1 MGKFGKKNEINL
13 NPLSYNVALGGEAG
27 IGKSTLIKE
36 VCEKLVGEDG
46 YLSLDVGR
54 EDGHKA
60 ISGIITESVPD
71 WATYM
76 EVIDDIVENKE
87 SDYPNLKVVVI
98 DTYDQLCSIAEKEAI
113 RLYNKKMMAAEK
125 PKVDTI
131 NAAWGSYGR
140 GLEKTI
146 ELMLDS
152 LWKLKSVGIS
162 FILIFHVKKTN
173 MTDVITDEQY
183 SILTSDTTQKYFNA
197 VKTKLDFLGMAYLD
211 RDIIKVKTGRK
222 DSKGKEI
229 EKGKLAGESRVISF
243 RDDTYSVD
251 SKCRF
256 ANIVDRI
263 PFDSDEFIKA
273 MQDAILAEQSKDG
286 ISVADAKK
294 KQDKAAKEAAKEA
307 SENSRKAKE
316 DKIDEDLNAELVETI
331 TASFKGCSDKEKK
344 TEFKSLL
351 KELAPGAS
359 SIDSLAELPTRIV
372 QKLADFWDE
381 EAE

>member
-13 NPLSYNVALGGEAG
+13 NPLAYNIALGGEAG

-286 ISVADAKK
+286 ISLSDAKK
-294 KQDKAAKEAAKEA
+294 KQDKAAKDAKKEA

-331 TASFKGCSDKEKK
+331 TVLFKGCSDKEKK
-344 TEFKSLL
+344 TEFKALL
-351 KELAPGAS
+351 KELAPEAS
-359 SIDSLAELPTRIV
+359 SLESLAEMPTKIV
-372 QKLADFWDE
+372 QKLADFWN
-381 EAE
+381 

>member
-13 NPLSYNVALGGEAG
+13 NPLAYNSGLGGEAG

-36 VCEKLVGEDG
+36 VCEKLVGDEG
-46 YLSLDVGR
+46 YISLDIGK

-60 ISGIITESVPD
+60 ISRIITESVPD
-71 WATYM
+71 WATYT
-76 EVIDDIVENKE
+76 EIIDDIVENKDD
-87 SDYPNLKVVVI
+87 DYPKLQVVVI
-98 DTYDQLCSIAEKEAI
+98 DTYDQLCDIAEKEVI
-113 RLYNKKMMAAEK
+113 RLWNKKLMAAEK
-125 PKVDTI
+125 PKIDTI
-131 NAAWGSYGR
+131 NSAFGGYGK
-140 GLEKTI
+140 GLDKTI
-146 ELMLDS
+146 ELILDS
-152 LWKLKSVGIS
+152 LWKLKSVGVS
-162 FILIFHVKKTN
+162 FIIIFHVKKTN
-173 MTDVITDEQY
+173 MTDVITEEQY

-197 VKTKLDFLGMAYLD
+197 IKTKLDFLGMAYLD
-211 RDIIKVKTGRK
+211 RDIIKVKTGKK
-222 DSKGKEI
+222 DGKGKEI

-256 ANIVDRI
+256 ANIVNRI

-344 TEFKSLL
+344 TEFKTLL
-351 KELAPGAS
+351 KELAPEAS
-359 SIDSLAELPTRIV
+359 SIDSLAEMPTKIV
-372 QKLADFWDE
+372 QKLADFWNE
-381 EAE
+381 EE